1 MPKKIFW
8 PATLVVMGF
17 ILLASNLGILP
28 PTFWNLWPI
37 ILIVVGLGGLI
48 TADREEWLIEQQKS
62 KKRKPTKK
70 PANKSSKTKKKANK
84 KSNSKPKKPKSKK
97 K

>member
-8 PATLVVMGF
+8 PASLVVMGF
-17 ILLASNLGILP
+17 ILLSSNLGILP

-48 TADREEWLIEQQKS
+48 TADREEWLV
-62 KKRKPTKK
+62 P
-70 PANKSSKTKKKANK
+70 KKKARK
-84 KSNSKPKKPKSKK
+84 KSGKKTRGKSGKKSKK
-97 K
+97 KSKK